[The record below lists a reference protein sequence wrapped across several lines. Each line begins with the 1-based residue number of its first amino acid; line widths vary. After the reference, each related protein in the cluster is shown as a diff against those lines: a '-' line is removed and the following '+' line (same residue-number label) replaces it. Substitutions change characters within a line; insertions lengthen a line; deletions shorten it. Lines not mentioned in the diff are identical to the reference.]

1 MEASINVASAN
12 EVGNSERSSQT
23 VKSQK
28 NISEASEQA
37 KSSNFNSS
45 ASSSGDVTTSE
56 PQISDQQAQEIGQII
71 AEQATVSYENNDT
84 IVSFSDADVDSAYN
98 EVLYGH
104 SPFVTLAA
112 TKSGTTKIVWHGK
125 AKNGN
130 FDLYLSAKMLNRLKG
145 GSISVGVTIVMAALA
160 LPLGP
165 IGGVAWFTVNAVLKK
180 IISLA
185 INANVSHFKAGRIF
199 HVKGWKYKSWSYQH

>member
-12 EVGNSERSSQT
+12 ELQNSERSSQT

-28 NISEASEQA
+28 SISDAASEQIN
-37 KSSNFNSS
+37 SSNSNS
-45 ASSSGDVTTSE
+45 SSSGDGTTPAS
-56 PQISDQQAQEIGQII
+56 QISEQQAQEIGQII
-71 AEQATVSYENNDT
+71 AEKATVSYENNDT

-98 EVLYGH
+98 DVLYGK
-104 SPFVTLAA
+104 SSIVTLAA
-112 TKSGTTKIVWHGK
+112 TKPGNTKIVWHGK
-125 AKNGN
+125 AKNGD

-145 GSISVGVTIVMAALA
+145 GSISLGVSIVMGALA

-180 IISLA
+180 IIGLA
-185 INANVSHFKAGRIF
+185 INANVSHFKAGRVF
-199 HVKGWKYKSWSYQH
+199 HVKGWKYKSWSYQR